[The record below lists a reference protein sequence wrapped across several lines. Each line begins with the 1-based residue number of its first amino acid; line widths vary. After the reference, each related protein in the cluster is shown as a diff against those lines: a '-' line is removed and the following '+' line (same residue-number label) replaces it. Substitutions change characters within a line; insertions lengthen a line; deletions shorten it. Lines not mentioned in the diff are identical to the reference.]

1 MNPELLDLIRST
13 GYLSDAPL
21 SDAQRFDLITAAAWK
36 RAVEMGYDVVELKR
50 ILWRLTGHKE
60 HKLIAALPDA
70 PIQKAVKRIKQKD
83 PRQQIKETAAL
94 IVLLYKRG
102 EKDIKRAIDN
112 NLDNPDVMRAETSRI
127 RRNLLLQAASW
138 LGVAVPGLYS
148 AGAKVPLQGPHA
160 KAAQAMAAQEFNRF
174 KEADAQIGRHIEG
187 VIAESEL
194 RRTKAALSS
203 KKPDYAG
210 LKGKVVGYKTIEGN
224 ELGLAD
230 YIKMAAL
237 TAARNVF
244 NLGVENSMVGQG
256 HDLARISREVRANSC
271 QACRDWAGKVISISG
286 KNPSYPSLDDA
297 LEANVFH
304 VHCIHFLEDT
314 ETEHYAGEGHYL
326 GGAL

>member
-1 MNPELLDLIRST
+1 MNYELLDLIRST

-70 PIQKAVKRIKQKD
+70 PIQKAVKRIKQQD

-94 IVLLYKRG
+94 IVLLYQKG
-102 EKDIKRAIDN
+102 EKEIRRAIDN
-112 NLDNPDVMRAETSRI
+112 NIDQPDAMRTETGRI
-127 RRNLLLQAASW
+127 RRALLMQAASW
-138 LGVAVPGLYS
+138 LGQAIPGLYV
-148 AGAKVPLQGPHA
+148 AGSKAPLQGPHA
-160 KAAQAMAAQEFNRF
+160 KAAEAMAAQEFNRF
-174 KEADAQIGRHIEG
+174 KEVDAQLGRHIEG

-203 KKPDYAG
+203 TKPNYGG

-244 NLGVENSMVGQG
+244 NLGVENSMTERGE
-256 HDLARISREVRANSC
+256 DLALISREVRINTCA
-271 QACRDWAGKVISISG
+271 ACRDWAGKIVSLSG
-286 KNPSYPSLDDA
+286 NSKDYPPLKSAIDA
-297 LEANVFH
+297 GLMH
-304 VHCIHFLEDT
+304 PHCIH
-314 ETEHYAGEGHYL
+314 YL
-326 GGAL
+326 IPVDYPGST